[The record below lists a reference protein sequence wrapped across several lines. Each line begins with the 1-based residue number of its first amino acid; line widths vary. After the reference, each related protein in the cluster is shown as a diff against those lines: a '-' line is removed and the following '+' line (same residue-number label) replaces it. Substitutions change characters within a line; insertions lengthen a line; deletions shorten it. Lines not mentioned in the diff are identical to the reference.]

1 MTEQKS
7 VIAVKEGPFT
17 DFPELLTLDE
27 KNDTKNIGKVYLT
40 NNICAEFTDYIA
52 EVTRLPE
59 N

>member
-1 MTEQKS
+1 M
-7 VIAVKEGPFT
+7 KEGPFT

-27 KNDTKNIGKVYLT
+27 KNDTKNIGKVYLP